1 MEKIPKANLPNLH
14 YELQRGIIQSKK
26 NKPITAQ
33 LMYDMC
39 ITPNLYATGTL

>member
-26 NKPITAQ
+26 INPS
-33 LMYDMC
+33 L
-39 ITPNLYATGTL
+39 NV